1 MEIEDQCELGLP
13 HDLFVVW
20 SFFLAYLY
28 YSNMCSYRF
37 IHTNYFPYFL
47 CISTGMFPVLGGV
60 ILKACGFSDVQ
71 LNLSILPGAF
81 VVPRERL
88 PGNRRPP
95 GSGNRP
101 GSQNPPGGNGGNGK
115 GGNSTCK
122 QFGLWAFEQ
131 GLCISLYTSLRNYMF
146 LCFVSFWEV

>member
-1 MEIEDQCELGLP
+1 MEIEDSVNLDCHTVYL
-13 HDLFVVW
+13 LFGV
-20 SFFLAYLY
+20 SSSLIYI
-28 YSNMCSYRF
+28 NMCSYRF
-37 IHTNYFPYFL
+37 VHTSYLPYFL

-101 GSQNPPGGNGGNGK
+101 GSQNPPGSGGNGK

-122 QFGLWAFEQ
+122 RFGLWAFEQ
-131 GLCISLYTSLRNYMF
+131 GLCIYLYI
-146 LCFVSFWEV
+146 LCLYQIEYWPGFILA